1 MRIYVLRHGQSEA
14 NLQVAH
20 AGWSHVPLT
29 EKGLAQA
36 RAAAAR
42 MHEVHYDKVI
52 VSDLHRAIQTAQCAL
67 PDYTYE
73 LDWRIRELGVGNLE
87 GRKVADCLR
96 EMGEPYDRNFILRDF
111 TDYDGENLEQMQKRV
126 SEFMDDL
133 TKEPEDARI
142 AVVCHEGTMYCM
154 LCHVMQSKLPY
165 LAAFADNCS
174 VCVFTYKGGHWL
186 LNKWNE
192 TSSIE
197 PEASSK

>member
-1 MRIYVLRHGQSEA
+1 RIYVLRHGQSEA

-73 LDWRIRELGVGNLE
+73 MDWRIRELGVGNLE

-96 EMGEPYDRNFILRDF
+96 EMGDGRTANPLARNP
-111 TDYDGENLEQMQKRV
+111 V
-126 SEFMDDL
+126 
-133 TKEPEDARI
+133 DA
-142 AVVCHEGTMYCM
+142 EGNFRAI
-154 LCHVMQSKLPY
+154 Q
-165 LAAFADNCS
+165 
-174 VCVFTYKGGHWL
+174 
-186 LNKWNE
+186 
-192 TSSIE
+192 
-197 PEASSK
+197 